1 MASRTWILE
10 TDMQRERFAS
20 FVARMPLDRP
30 QEVIVREYVPRRT
43 NPQNARHWALLSE
56 AAKHIGCSADD
67 LHEDLLCQHYGYEEV
82 RMPSGAIR
90 RRPLKRSSQR
100 NVKEFSEFMEFCEA
114 FLATELGVWA

>member
-1 MASRTWILE
+1 MRTFELRTEQQKAWFSAYVLRLPLE
-10 TDMQRERFAS
+10 PVQQFTQQD
-20 FVARMPLDRP
+20 
-30 QEVIVREYVPRRT
+30 YVPRRT

-56 AAKHIGCSADD
+56 AAKHIGCSVDE
-67 LHEDLLCQHYGYEEV
+67 LHDDLLCQHYGYEEI

-114 FLATELGVWA
+114 FLATELGVWV